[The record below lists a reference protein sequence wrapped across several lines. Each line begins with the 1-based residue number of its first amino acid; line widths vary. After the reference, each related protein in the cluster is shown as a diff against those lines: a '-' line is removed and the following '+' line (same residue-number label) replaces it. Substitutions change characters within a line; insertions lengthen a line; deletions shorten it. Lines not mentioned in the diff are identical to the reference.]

1 VDSEVSVPTPVGEA
15 RVSWFKPQGQARAVM
30 VLGHGSATGVGS
42 PDLQAVARALPTHGV
57 AVALVTQPY
66 RLSRGSHGSDEPS
79 LDLAWAHVW
88 PAVAHLGLPVIAGG
102 RSAGSQVACRT
113 AKHLGAIGVVALSY
127 PLLGPGSSAELLSTD
142 LPVLIVQGGNDP
154 YGRPDQF
161 PSLPST
167 MKLVEIPFGNH
178 TFGVPAS
185 SGANVATTFST
196 IASAVSDWTD
206 HLLLTIGID

>member
-1 VDSEVSVPTPVGEA
+1 VDKEVSVPTPVGEA
-15 RVSWFKPQGQARAVM
+15 RISWFKPVGEARAVM
-30 VLGHGSATGVGS
+30 VLGHGSATGVES
-42 PDLQAVARALPTHGV
+42 PDLQAVARTLPTRGV
-57 AVALVTQPY
+57 AVALITQPY
-66 RLSRGSHGSDEPS
+66 RLSGGSHGRDEPS

-88 PAVAHLGLPVIAGG
+88 PAVAHLGVPVIAGG

-113 AKHLGAIGVVALSY
+113 AKHLGALGVLALSY
-127 PLLGPGSSAELLSTD
+127 PLLGPGSVAELLATG

-161 PSLPST
+161 PPLPST

-185 SGANVATTFST
+185 SGLNATTTFST
-196 IASAVSDWTD
+196 IASAVADWTD
-206 HLLLTIGID
+206 HLLLGSAPG